1 MSERAEPVPNIW
13 PIITESCDRAMVS
26 NAGAHPSVE
35 CLPASPQAGEAL
47 ALVGQVNG
55 YPLYCCYFTGHHHCP
70 RGTGVVGK
78 IQAEPVVC

>member
-1 MSERAEPVPNIW
+1 MSERSEPVPNIW

-55 YPLYCCYFTGHHHCP
+55 YPLYCCYFTGHCAGP
-70 RGTGVVGK
+70 GTGVVGK

>member
-1 MSERAEPVPNIW
+1 MSERSEPVPNIW

-55 YPLYCCYFTGHHHCP
+55 YFVKLLFCVFDYSFI
-70 RGTGVVGK
+70 VGD
-78 IQAEPVVC
+78 PP